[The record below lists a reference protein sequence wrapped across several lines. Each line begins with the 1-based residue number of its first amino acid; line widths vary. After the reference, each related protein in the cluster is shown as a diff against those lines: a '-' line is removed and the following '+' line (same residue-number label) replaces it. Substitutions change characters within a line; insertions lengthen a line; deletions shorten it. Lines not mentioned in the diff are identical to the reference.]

1 MGFTC
6 MLPFISEY
14 AVVVNL
20 LEQLQRRSDSSL
32 RRRKTVAEKFG
43 AGGMERLA
51 LYMNGKEVGEGEGE
65 IPRTIPFRYS
75 AEEREF
81 RCSRVYDTGSH
92 L

>member
-1 MGFTC
+1 MLHMSNMGFTC

-32 RRRKTVAEKFG
+32 RRLGQKNLVQVAWG
-43 AGGMERLA
+43 LA
-51 LYMNGKEVGEGEGE
+51 LYMNGKKVGEGEGE

-75 AEEREF
+75 AEERV
-81 RCSRVYDTGSH
+81 SM
-92 L
+92 

>member
-1 MGFTC
+1 MSNMGFTC

-32 RRRKTVAEKFG
+32 RRLWQKNLVQVAW
-43 AGGMERLA
+43 RLA
-51 LYMNGKEVGEGEGE
+51 LYMNGKKVGEGE

>member
-20 LEQLQRRSDSSL
+20 LEQLERRSDSSL
-32 RRRKTVAEKFG
+32 RRLGQKNLVQVAW
-43 AGGMERLA
+43 RLA
-51 LYMNGKEVGEGEGE
+51 LYMNSKKWAKAKYPVLFPSGTLQKRV
-65 IPRTIPFRYS
+65 
-75 AEEREF
+75 F